1 MMILCK
7 LNCIG
12 QSDDNQFYESYIDST
27 CIKNQGISKKEV
39 KSTLT
44 SEFKLYDE
52 KMNSDQGLYIKD
64 ITPYIKTLNL
74 KKFSYNHAWGVAESL
89 YPNKNGI
96 LLDKYPFIYDGVEC
110 PYLSYRVF
118 YYTQNESEKIKF
130 ILMQWKWFNENF
142 FSDYNLPFSKREEI
156 FLNKFHNITDIITE
170 VIGEPEEVIV
180 QSKNEDIF
188 YDSYRWVSS
197 NGLNMKLTYFGNR
210 NEFREIYLT
219 IYFD

>member
-52 KMNSDQGLYIKD
+52 KMNSDHGLYIKD

-74 KKFSYNHAWGVAESL
+74 KKFSYNYAWGIAESL

-118 YYTQNESEKIKF
+118 
-130 ILMQWKWFNENF
+130 
-142 FSDYNLPFSKREEI
+142 
-156 FLNKFHNITDIITE
+156 
-170 VIGEPEEVIV
+170 
-180 QSKNEDIF
+180 
-188 YDSYRWVSS
+188 
-197 NGLNMKLTYFGNR
+197 
-210 NEFREIYLT
+210 
-219 IYFD
+219 